1 MDNQIVSFIANNQ
14 TAISAWV
21 DPTSP
26 RSRRIGL
33 FAELSASDSVELMS
47 FDVWQLAV
55 GESATDVSS
64 GTQD

>member
-26 RSRRIGL
+26 RSRRVGL

-47 FDVWQLAV
+47 FDAWQLKR
-55 GESATDVSS
+55 GSADLRNS
-64 GTQD
+64 TQN